1 MRPALIIRQSLA
13 ALLLT
18 AGLSLPAAAEPA
30 GASYR
35 LYQRTA
41 HAPAATTAVYSG
53 GPVLDSVKLVIVLW
67 GKGVAPITMARIGPF
82 ASAIVNS
89 TYLDALAPY
98 ENANKASVGRGAYFG
113 KIRINPN
120 DKSKTIYDAEIQSE
134 LAVQIAQ
141 GALPPADAETLYMVY
156 LPPGTIVDLGGAKSC
171 SAFGA
176 YHAAAALPNSMSH
189 LVYAV
194 VPDCGGGFNDVT
206 NVSSYEMLA
215 AITDPFP
222 TAAAQP
228 KFPQGWTTSTA
239 GDVGGLCAGKQANL
253 TAAGKTYVVQQI
265 FNPLHSVCDVG
276 NYTTP

>member
-1 MRPALIIRQSLA
+1 M
-13 ALLLT
+13 
-18 AGLSLPAAAEPA
+18 PAAAAPA
-30 GASYR
+30 GAAYR
-35 LYQRTA
+35 LDERGS
-41 HAPAATTAVYSG
+41 HALPATSAIYSG

-67 GKGVAPITMARIGPF
+67 GKGVAPITAARIGPF

-98 ENANKASVGRGAYFG
+98 ENAAKLAVGRGAYFG

-120 DKSKTIYDAEIQSE
+120 DKSKAIDDAEIQSE
-134 LAVQIAQ
+134 LAVQIAA

-156 LPPGTIVDLGGAKSC
+156 IPSGTIVSIGDARSC

-176 YHAAAALPNSMSH
+176 YHAAAALPNSTSH

-194 VPDCGGGFNDVT
+194 IPDCGGSFNDIT
-206 NVSSYEMLA
+206 NVSSYELLA
-215 AITDPFP
+215 ALTDPFP

-228 KFPQGWTTSTA
+228 KFPQGWTSSTA
-239 GDVGGLCAGKQANL
+239 DDIGALCAGKQANL
-253 TAAGKTYVVQQI
+253 TAAGKTFVVQQI
-265 FNPLHSVCDVG
+265 FNPLHSVCETG

>member
-1 MRPALIIRQSLA
+1 LETPDKLPALA

-18 AGLSLPAAAEPA
+18 ATLSLPAAAEPS

-35 LYQRTA
+35 LYERTT
-41 HAPAATTAVYSG
+41 HAMPAAGAVYSG
-53 GPVLDSVKLVIVLW
+53 GSVLDSVKLVIVLW
-67 GKGVAPITMARIGPF
+67 GKGVAPITAARIGPF

-98 ENANKASVGRGAYFG
+98 ANANKVSVGRGAYFG

-120 DKSKTIYDAEIQSE
+120 DKSKSIDDSEIQSE
-134 LAVQIAQ
+134 LAAQIAS

-156 LPPGTIVDLGGAKSC
+156 VPPGTIVNLGGAKSC
-171 SAFGA
+171 AAFGA
-176 YHAAAALPNSMSH
+176 YHAAAALPNLTSH

-194 VPDCGGGFNDVT
+194 IPDCGGGFNDIT
-206 NVSSYEMLA
+206 NISSYEMLA

-222 TAAAQP
+222 TTASQP
-228 KFPQGWTTSTA
+228 KFPQGWTTA
-239 GDVGGLCAGKQANL
+239 NADDIGALCPGKPANL

-265 FNPLHSVCDVG
+265 FNPQHSVCG
-276 NYTTP
+276 TANYTTP